1 MTVEERERLYYY
13 GSDGEAIRKL
23 NAALRGGPQSDEYNR
38 ARAEAELINNA
49 LLKLPAYEGLTHRT
63 LNFSSIQSLTAFL
76 DEHSRGNRV
85 VYRAFTSTS
94 LDPEIFGGTKTIEPG
109 QHRVVMR
116 VRGRSGRNIAEYSP
130 FKEKEAEVLFPLD
143 SRFIVTE
150 VKKHEWGHEI
160 FIKEA
165 ES

>member
-1 MTVEERERLYYY
+1 LTVEEREQLHYY

-38 ARAEAELINNA
+38 ARAEAEPINNA

-63 LNFSSIQSLTAFL
+63 LNFETEEALNGFL
-76 DEHSRGNRV
+76 SDHIVNEPVLYN
-85 VYRAFTSTS
+85 AFTSTS
-94 LDPEIFGGTKTIEPG
+94 LDPEIFGGTKVIKPG

-116 VRGRSGRNIAEYSP
+116 IRGRSGRNISEYSP
-130 FKEKEAEVLFPLD
+130 FKEKEMEVLFPLD
-143 SRFIVTE
+143 SSFIVTE

-160 FIKEA
+160 FMKEA